1 MTYEQAV
8 ELRSKLAAKFKEAG
22 IICSWCLETG
32 RVVIEDN
39 GAIVV
44 SFSLRNKNYMTD
56 ADKMVGIIKQELGEV
71 KITRTDCITSFK
83 ERIFPDISEYKVN
96 IILDSDK
103 KDSSMNVHTPL
114 DIEVLLHYYS
124 TMWTKR
130 FTSESATRA
139 EERWAD
145 GGFLERRG
153 DKFLITDKGR
163 AMVTLWLRQPMPET
177 VYIDADGNRI
187 L

>member
-1 MTYEQAV
+1 M
-8 ELRSKLAAKFKEAG
+8 
-22 IICSWCLETG
+22 
-32 RVVIEDN
+32 
-39 GAIVV
+39 
-44 SFSLRNKNYMTD
+44 
-56 ADKMVGIIKQELGEV
+56 ELGTTE
-71 KITRTDCITSFK
+71 
-83 ERIFPDISEYKVN
+83 KVN
-96 IILDSDK
+96 TV
-103 KDSSMNVHTPL
+103 NVHTPC

-124 TMWTKR
+124 TMWTSR
-130 FTSESATRA
+130 FRSESAIRA